1 MNKILI
7 LTAVLAGVGSAARAA
22 TLTEHLPSGA
32 LLTFETRDA
41 GGAVDRLSG
50 VATRFAR
57 ALGDESGVGEMVS
70 GFGAVLKGSVGQ
82 EAALG
87 VFTVGTGRG
96 KFTPGLLAV
105 SRVDELSAE
114 FFGSMVARRPGARVG
129 NYTFVRQGNTFVGM
143 SGGLVYVSTH
153 KDLLMA
159 YLARLSGKGAPRLL
173 NSAAYTVP
181 TRARGTQELSL
192 FLNFSAAAKVA
203 RSALSEIMLPRLLS
217 PVVDAVDTLG
227 QYSAGF
233 TTTPQGLNSQ
243 AAHLPNPQG
252 KDRPLYAVLTHS
264 TDFGVQDIIPA
275 DVEAVAARACH
286 PDSNPYLGRWLTR
299 VDLIDPLGFLTDS
312 QLASHLERSARYL
325 GGECAQVTLTGGLKA
340 GLNQSDPLAALA
352 YSVSYQRVRDLDA
365 ARAHLPEY
373 TGAVNA
379 AIAGAGQTLGDLLS
393 SGPELPEE
401 LMGAGAA
408 GLNSLTVLTDALA
421 ELKMVYAFR
430 GDYLITAFSDEA
442 LAAALAGGETL
453 AQDAGFRA
461 ANLPLTASAGWQY
474 ARDPEA
480 LSGEEILS
488 ALPEELGQMGP
499 LFGVFSGLL
508 ADTVNR
514 YGGMT
519 SQSRVLNAGP
529 GKLVLDKASVR
540 YDW

>member
-1 MNKILI
+1 MLI
-7 LTAVLAGVGSAARAA
+7 LTAVLAGLGSAARAA
-22 TLTEHLPSGA
+22 TLTENLPSGA
-32 LLTFETRDA
+32 LLTLETRNAA
-41 GGAVDRLSG
+41 GAIDRFSA

-57 ALGDESGVGEMVS
+57 AFGDGEGMGQMVS
-70 GFGAVLKGSVGQ
+70 GFEAVLKGSVGQ

-87 VFTVGTGRG
+87 VFTVGTGGG

-114 FFGSMVARRPGARVG
+114 FFGSMIPRGPGARVG
-129 NYTFVRQGNTFVGM
+129 NYTFVRQGESFVGM

-153 KDLLMA
+153 KSLLMS
-159 YLARLSGKGAPRLL
+159 YLARLSGKAAPRLL

-217 PVVDAVDTLG
+217 PIVDAVDTLG

-233 TTTPQGLNSQ
+233 TTTPQGLGSQ

-252 KDRPLYAVLTHS
+252 KDRPLYNILTHS
-264 TDFGVQDIIPA
+264 TAFEVQNIIPA

-286 PDSNPYLGRWLTR
+286 PDSKGYLGRWLTR
-299 VDLIDPLGFLTDS
+299 VDLIDPVGFLTDS

-325 GGECAQVTLTGGLKA
+325 GDECAQVTLAGGLKA
-340 GLNQSDPLAALA
+340 GLDQTDPLASLGYA
-352 YSVSYQRVRDLDA
+352 VTYQRVRDLDA

-373 TGAVNA
+373 TGAVNR
-379 AIAGAGQTLGDLLS
+379 AIAGVGDTLGNLLKN
-393 SGPELPEE
+393 GPEFPED
-401 LMGAGAA
+401 LAGAGAA
-408 GLNSLTVLTDALA
+408 GLNSLTALTDTLSGIR
-421 ELKMVYAFR
+421 MVYAFR

-461 ANLPLTASAGWQY
+461 ANLPVTASAGWQY
-474 ARDPEA
+474 ARDPEN
-480 LSGEEILS
+480 LTDEDILS
-488 ALPEELGQMGP
+488 ALPEELRQTSP
-499 LFGVFSGLL
+499 LFGVFSGVL

-519 SQSRVLNAGP
+519 AQSSVVDAGP
-529 GKLVLDKASVR
+529 GKLVLEKANVR